1 MSGEIL
7 NLALK
12 KEIFEGLL
20 DGSLNEIPIKKSNWW
35 KKRLMDENTGR
46 FKDFMVVAATS
57 GSSDKVYFEIK
68 YIELR
73 EDNFIIGVKL
83 INMDEGDS
91 DGDIDTNL
99 DNGEVIAPD
108 VINPEIIE
116 PVKINPITIETDETD
131 ENGDDITKLIVN
143 VKENVGISQISQDI
157 TVTKEGNVKID
168 EYSTLKQTILAL
180 FDVFCNLEGNFVVN
194 MPYITIR
201 NNGQLVGTKY
211 RFHIEKDADIR
222 VDYTKQEFIKY
233 EDVSDELFVNTI
245 ASYMKKLMI
254 SNYVFINKNASGFKY
269 GPNGELIF
277 VLYATGRRKYFF
289 KSR

>member
-46 FKDFMVVAATS
+46 FKDFMIVAATS

-73 EDNFIIGVKL
+73 ENNFIIGVKL

-91 DGDIDTNL
+91 DSDVDTNL
-99 DNGEVIAPD
+99 DNGEVIKPN
-108 VINPEIIE
+108 VINPEVIE
-116 PVKINPITIETDETD
+116 PVKINPVTIETGNT
-131 ENGDDITKLIVN
+131 NTKIIVN

-157 TVTKEGNVKID
+157 TATKEGNVKID
-168 EYSTLKQTILAL
+168 EYSALKQTVLSL

>member
-46 FKDFMVVAATS
+46 FKNFMVVAATS

-73 EDNFIIGVKL
+73 DNNFIIGVKL

-91 DGDIDTNL
+91 DSDIDTNL
-99 DNGEVIAPD
+99 DNGEVIAPN
-108 VINPEIIE
+108 VINPEVIE
-116 PVKINPITIETDETD
+116 PVKINPVTIETDESGNT
-131 ENGDDITKLIVN
+131 IAKMIVN
-143 VKENVGISQISQDI
+143 VKENVPISHISQDI

-168 EYSTLKQTILAL
+168 EYSALKQTVLSL

-211 RFHIEKDADIR
+211 RFHIESDADTRI
-222 VDYTKQEFIKY
+222 DYTKQEFVKH
-233 EDVSDELFVNTI
+233 EDISDELFTNTI

>member
-46 FKDFMVVAATS
+46 FKNFMVVAATS

-99 DNGEVIAPD
+99 DNGEVIAPN
-108 VINPEIIE
+108 VINPEVIE
-116 PVKINPITIETDETD
+116 PVKINPVTIETDESGNT
-131 ENGDDITKLIVN
+131 IAKMIVN
-143 VKENVGISQISQDI
+143 VKENVPISHISQDI
-157 TVTKEGNVKID
+157 IVTKEGNVKID
-168 EYSTLKQTILAL
+168 KYSELKQTILAL

-211 RFHIEKDADIR
+211 RFHIESDADTRI
-222 VDYTKQEFIKY
+222 DYTKQEFVKHENI
-233 EDVSDELFVNTI
+233 SDELFVNTI
-245 ASYMKKLMI
+245 TSYMKKLMI

>member
-73 EDNFIIGVKL
+73 ENNFIIGVKL

-91 DGDIDTNL
+91 DSDIDTNL
-99 DNGEVIAPD
+99 DNGEIITPNI
-108 VINPEIIE
+108 INPEVIE
-116 PVKINPITIETDETD
+116 PVKINPVTIETGNT
-131 ENGDDITKLIVN
+131 NTKIIVN

-157 TVTKEGNVKID
+157 IVTKEGNVKVD
-168 EYSTLKQTILAL
+168 EYSALKQTVLSL

-211 RFHIEKDADIR
+211 KFHIESDADTR
-222 VDYTKQEFIKY
+222 VDYTKQEFVKY
-233 EDVSDELFVNTI
+233 EDISDELFVNTI

-277 VLYATGRRKYFF
+277 VLYATGRRRYFF

>member
-73 EDNFIIGVKL
+73 ENNFIIGVKL

-91 DGDIDTNL
+91 DSDIDTNL
-99 DNGEVIAPD
+99 DNGEVIAPNI
-108 VINPEIIE
+108 INPEIIE
-116 PVKINPITIETDETD
+116 PEKINPVTIET
-131 ENGDDITKLIVN
+131 IVN

-157 TVTKEGNVKID
+157 TATKEGNVKID
-168 EYSTLKQTILAL
+168 EYSALKQTVLSL

-211 RFHIEKDADIR
+211 RFHIESDADTR
-222 VDYTKQEFIKY
+222 VDYTKQEFVKY
-233 EDVSDELFVNTI
+233 EDISDELFINII

-277 VLYATGRRKYFF
+277 VLYATGRRRYFF

>member
-46 FKDFMVVAATS
+46 FKNFMVVAATS

-91 DGDIDTNL
+91 DSDIDTNL
-99 DNGEVIAPD
+99 DNGEVIAPNI
-108 VINPEIIE
+108 INPEIIE
-116 PVKINPITIETDETD
+116 PEKINSVTIET
-131 ENGDDITKLIVN
+131 IVN

-157 TVTKEGNVKID
+157 TATKEGNVKID
-168 EYSTLKQTILAL
+168 EYSTLKQTVLSL

-211 RFHIEKDADIR
+211 RFHIESDADTRI
-222 VDYTKQEFIKY
+222 DYTKQEFVKH
-233 EDVSDELFVNTI
+233 EDISDELFTNTI

-277 VLYATGRRKYFF
+277 VLYATGRRRYFF

>member
-46 FKDFMVVAATS
+46 FKNFMVVAATS

-68 YIELR
+68 YIEMR
-73 EDNFIIGVKL
+73 ENNFIIGVKL

-91 DGDIDTNL
+91 DSDIDTNL
-99 DNGEVIAPD
+99 DNGEVITPNI
-108 VINPEIIE
+108 INPEIIE
-116 PVKINPITIETDETD
+116 PVKINPVTIETDESGNT
-131 ENGDDITKLIVN
+131 IAKMIVN

-168 EYSTLKQTILAL
+168 EYSSLKQTVLSL

-211 RFHIEKDADIR
+211 RFHIESDADIR
-222 VDYTKQEFIKY
+222 VDYNKQEFVKHKDI
-233 EDVSDELFVNTI
+233 SDELFVNTI

-277 VLYATGRRKYFF
+277 VLYATGRRRYFF

>member
-1 MSGEIL
+1 MSHEIL

-20 DGSLNEIPIKKSNWW
+20 DGSLNEIPIKKNNWW

-57 GSSDKVYFEIK
+57 GSSDKVYFEIR

-73 EDNFIIGVKL
+73 GNNFFIGVKL

-91 DGDIDTNL
+91 DSDIDTNL
-99 DNGEVIAPD
+99 DNGEVITPD
-108 VINPEIIE
+108 VINPEVIE
-116 PVKINPITIETDETD
+116 PVKINPVIIETDEGGNT
-131 ENGDDITKLIVN
+131 IAKQIVN
-143 VKENVGISQISQDI
+143 VKENVGISQMSQDI
-157 TVTKEGNVKID
+157 TITKEGNVRID
-168 EYSTLKQTILAL
+168 EYSALKQTILAL

-222 VDYTKQEFIKY
+222 VDYTKQEFVKY
-233 EDVSDELFVNTI
+233 EDISDELFANTI

>member
-46 FKDFMVVAATS
+46 FKNFMVVAATS

-73 EDNFIIGVKL
+73 DNNFIIGVKL

-91 DGDIDTNL
+91 DSDIDTNL
-99 DNGEVIAPD
+99 DNGEVIAPN
-108 VINPEIIE
+108 VINPEVIE
-116 PVKINPITIETDETD
+116 PVKINPVTIETDESGNT
-131 ENGDDITKLIVN
+131 IAKMIVN
-143 VKENVGISQISQDI
+143 VKENVPISHISQDI
-157 TVTKEGNVKID
+157 IVTKEGNVKID
-168 EYSTLKQTILAL
+168 KYSELKQTILAL

-211 RFHIEKDADIR
+211 RFHIESDADTRI
-222 VDYTKQEFIKY
+222 DYTKQEFVKH
-233 EDVSDELFVNTI
+233 EDISDELFTNTI

-269 GPNGELIF
+269 GQNGELIF

-289 KSR
+289 KSK

>member
-68 YIELR
+68 YIEMR
-73 EDNFIIGVKL
+73 ENNFIIGVKL

-91 DGDIDTNL
+91 DSDVDTNL
-99 DNGEVIAPD
+99 DNGEVIKPN
-108 VINPEIIE
+108 VINPEVIE
-116 PVKINPITIETDETD
+116 PVKINPVTIETGNT
-131 ENGDDITKLIVN
+131 NTKIIVN

-211 RFHIEKDADIR
+211 RFHIESDADTR
-222 VDYTKQEFIKY
+222 VDYTKQEFVKY
-233 EDVSDELFVNTI
+233 EDISDELFINII

>member
-20 DGSLNEIPIKKSNWW
+20 DGSLNEIPIKKNNWW

-46 FKDFMVVAATS
+46 FKDFMVVVATS
-57 GSSDKVYFEIK
+57 GSSDKVYFEIR

-73 EDNFIIGVKL
+73 GNNFFIGVKL

-91 DGDIDTNL
+91 DSDIDTNL
-99 DNGEVIAPD
+99 DNGEVITPD
-108 VINPEIIE
+108 VINPEVIE
-116 PVKINPITIETDETD
+116 PVKINPVIIETDEGGNT
-131 ENGDDITKLIVN
+131 IAKQIVN
-143 VKENVGISQISQDI
+143 VKENVGISQMSQDI
-157 TVTKEGNVKID
+157 TITKEGNVRID
-168 EYSTLKQTILAL
+168 EYSALKQTILAL

-222 VDYTKQEFIKY
+222 VDYTKQEFVKY
-233 EDVSDELFVNTI
+233 EDVSDELFANTI

>member
-73 EDNFIIGVKL
+73 ENNFIIGVKL

-91 DGDIDTNL
+91 DSDIDTNL
-99 DNGEVIAPD
+99 DNGEVIAPNI
-108 VINPEIIE
+108 INPEIVE
-116 PVKINPITIETDETD
+116 PEKINPVTIET
-131 ENGDDITKLIVN
+131 IVN

-157 TVTKEGNVKID
+157 TATKEGNVKID
-168 EYSTLKQTILAL
+168 EYSALKQTVLSL

-201 NNGQLVGTKY
+201 NNGQLVGAKY
-211 RFHIEKDADIR
+211 RFHIESDADIR
-222 VDYTKQEFIKY
+222 VDYTKQEFVKHKDI
-233 EDVSDELFVNTI
+233 SDELFVNTI

-277 VLYATGRRKYFF
+277 VLYATGRRRYFF

>member
-35 KKRLMDENTGR
+35 KKRLIDENTGR
-46 FKDFMVVAATS
+46 FKNFMVVAATS

-73 EDNFIIGVKL
+73 ENNFIIGVKL

-91 DGDIDTNL
+91 DSDIDTNL
-99 DNGEVIAPD
+99 DNGEIITPNI
-108 VINPEIIE
+108 INPEVIE
-116 PVKINPITIETDETD
+116 PVKINPVTIETGNT
-131 ENGDDITKLIVN
+131 NTKIIVN

-157 TVTKEGNVKID
+157 TATKEGNVKID
-168 EYSTLKQTILAL
+168 EYSTLKQTVLSL

-277 VLYATGRRKYFF
+277 VLYATGRRRYFF

>member
-46 FKDFMVVAATS
+46 FKNFMVVAATS

-68 YIELR
+68 YIEMR
-73 EDNFIIGVKL
+73 ENNFIIGVKL

-91 DGDIDTNL
+91 DSDIDTNL
-99 DNGEVIAPD
+99 DNGEVITPNI
-108 VINPEIIE
+108 INPEIIE
-116 PVKINPITIETDETD
+116 PVKINPVTIETDESGNT
-131 ENGDDITKLIVN
+131 IAKMIVN

-168 EYSTLKQTILAL
+168 EYSALKQTVLSL

-211 RFHIEKDADIR
+211 RFHIESDADIR
-222 VDYTKQEFIKY
+222 VDYNKQEFVKHKDI
-233 EDVSDELFVNTI
+233 SDELFVNTI

-277 VLYATGRRKYFF
+277 VLYATGRRRYFF

>member
-46 FKDFMVVAATS
+46 FKNFMVVAATS

-68 YIELR
+68 YIEMR
-73 EDNFIIGVKL
+73 ENNFIIGVKL

-91 DGDIDTNL
+91 DSDVDTNL
-99 DNGEVIAPD
+99 DNGEVIKPN
-108 VINPEIIE
+108 VINPEVIE
-116 PVKINPITIETDETD
+116 PVKINPVTIETGNT
-131 ENGDDITKLIVN
+131 NTKIIVN

-157 TVTKEGNVKID
+157 TATKEGNVKID
-168 EYSTLKQTILAL
+168 EYSTLKQTVLSL

-211 RFHIEKDADIR
+211 RFHIESDADTR
-222 VDYTKQEFIKY
+222 VDYTKQEFVKY
-233 EDVSDELFVNTI
+233 EDISDELFINII

-277 VLYATGRRKYFF
+277 VLYATGRRRYFF

>member
-46 FKDFMVVAATS
+46 FKNFMVVAATS

-73 EDNFIIGVKL
+73 DNNFIIGVKL

-91 DGDIDTNL
+91 DSDIDTNL
-99 DNGEVIAPD
+99 DNGEVIAPN
-108 VINPEIIE
+108 VINPEVIE
-116 PVKINPITIETDETD
+116 PVKINPITIETDESGNT
-131 ENGDDITKLIVN
+131 IAKMIVN

-157 TVTKEGNVKID
+157 TATKEGNVKID
-168 EYSTLKQTILAL
+168 EYSTLKQTVLSL

-211 RFHIEKDADIR
+211 RFHIESDADIR
-222 VDYTKQEFIKY
+222 VDYTKQEFVKH
-233 EDVSDELFVNTI
+233 EDISDELFVNTI

-277 VLYATGRRKYFF
+277 VLYATGRRRYFF

>member
-73 EDNFIIGVKL
+73 ENNFIIGVKL

-91 DGDIDTNL
+91 DSDIDTNL
-99 DNGEVIAPD
+99 DNGEVVAPHI
-108 VINPEIIE
+108 INPEVIE
-116 PVKINPITIETDETD
+116 PVKINPVTIET
-131 ENGDDITKLIVN
+131 IVN

-157 TVTKEGNVKID
+157 TATKEGNVKND
-168 EYSTLKQTILAL
+168 EYSALKQTVLSL

-211 RFHIEKDADIR
+211 RFHIESDADIR
-222 VDYTKQEFIKY
+222 VDYTKQEFVKH
-233 EDVSDELFVNTI
+233 EDISDELFVNTI

-277 VLYATGRRKYFF
+277 VLYATGRRRYFF

>member
-91 DGDIDTNL
+91 DSDVDTNL
-99 DNGEVIAPD
+99 DNGEVIKPN
-108 VINPEIIE
+108 VINPEVIE
-116 PVKINPITIETDETD
+116 PVKINPVTIETGNT
-131 ENGDDITKLIVN
+131 NTKIIVN

-157 TVTKEGNVKID
+157 IVTKEGNVKID
-168 EYSTLKQTILAL
+168 EYSVLKQTVLSL

-233 EDVSDELFVNTI
+233 EDVSDELFINTI

>member
-46 FKDFMVVAATS
+46 FKNFMVVAATS

-68 YIELR
+68 YIEMR
-73 EDNFIIGVKL
+73 ENNFIIGVKL

-91 DGDIDTNL
+91 DSDIDTNL
-99 DNGEVIAPD
+99 DNGEVIAPNI
-108 VINPEIIE
+108 INPEIIE
-116 PVKINPITIETDETD
+116 PEKINPVTIET
-131 ENGDDITKLIVN
+131 IVN

-157 TVTKEGNVKID
+157 TATKEGNVKID
-168 EYSTLKQTILAL
+168 EYSTLKQTVLSL

-211 RFHIEKDADIR
+211 RFHIESDADIR
-222 VDYTKQEFIKY
+222 VDYTKQEFVKH
-233 EDVSDELFVNTI
+233 EDISDELFVNTI

-289 KSR
+289 KSK

>member
-46 FKDFMVVAATS
+46 FKNFMVVAATS

-73 EDNFIIGVKL
+73 DNNFIIGVKL

-91 DGDIDTNL
+91 DSDIDTNL
-99 DNGEVIAPD
+99 DNGEVIAPNI
-108 VINPEIIE
+108 INPEVIE
-116 PVKINPITIETDETD
+116 PVKINPVTIETDESGNT
-131 ENGDDITKLIVN
+131 IAKMIVN
-143 VKENVGISQISQDI
+143 VKENVPISHISQDI
-157 TVTKEGNVKID
+157 IVTKEGNVKID
-168 EYSTLKQTILAL
+168 KYSELKQTVLSL

-211 RFHIEKDADIR
+211 RFHIESDADTRI
-222 VDYTKQEFIKY
+222 DYTKQEFVKH
-233 EDVSDELFVNTI
+233 EDISDELFTNTI

-277 VLYATGRRKYFF
+277 VLYATGRRRYFF

>member
-46 FKDFMVVAATS
+46 FKNFMVVAATS

-73 EDNFIIGVKL
+73 ENNFIIGVKL

-91 DGDIDTNL
+91 DSDIDTNL
-99 DNGEVIAPD
+99 DNGEVITPD
-108 VINPEIIE
+108 VINPEVIE
-116 PVKINPITIETDETD
+116 PVKINPVTIETDESGNT
-131 ENGDDITKLIVN
+131 IPKMIVN

-168 EYSTLKQTILAL
+168 EYSVLKQTVLSL

-211 RFHIEKDADIR
+211 RFHIESDADIR
-222 VDYTKQEFIKY
+222 VDYNKQEFVKH
-233 EDVSDELFVNTI
+233 EDISDELFVNTI
-245 ASYMKKLMI
+245 TSYMKKLMI

-277 VLYATGRRKYFF
+277 VLYATGRRRYFF

>member
-46 FKDFMVVAATS
+46 FKNFMVVAATS

-68 YIELR
+68 YIEMR
-73 EDNFIIGVKL
+73 ENNFIIGVKL

-91 DGDIDTNL
+91 DSDIDTNL
-99 DNGEVIAPD
+99 DNGEVIAPNI
-108 VINPEIIE
+108 INPEIIE
-116 PVKINPITIETDETD
+116 PEKINPVTIETGNT
-131 ENGDDITKLIVN
+131 NTKIIVN

-157 TVTKEGNVKID
+157 TATKEGNVKID
-168 EYSTLKQTILAL
+168 EYSTLKQTVLSL

-211 RFHIEKDADIR
+211 RFHIESDADTR
-222 VDYTKQEFIKY
+222 VDYTKQEFVKY
-233 EDVSDELFVNTI
+233 EDISDELFINII

-277 VLYATGRRKYFF
+277 VLYAIGRRRYFF

>member
-46 FKDFMVVAATS
+46 FKNFMVVAATS

-73 EDNFIIGVKL
+73 DNNFIIGVKL

-91 DGDIDTNL
+91 DSDIDTNL
-99 DNGEVIAPD
+99 DNGEVIAPNI
-108 VINPEIIE
+108 INPEIIE
-116 PVKINPITIETDETD
+116 PVKINPVTIET
-131 ENGDDITKLIVN
+131 IVN

-157 TVTKEGNVKID
+157 TATKEGNVKID
-168 EYSTLKQTILAL
+168 EYSALKQTVLSL

-194 MPYITIR
+194 MLYITIR

>member
-46 FKDFMVVAATS
+46 FKNFMVVAATS

-73 EDNFIIGVKL
+73 ENNFIIGVKL

-91 DGDIDTNL
+91 DSDVDTNL
-99 DNGEVIAPD
+99 DNGEVIKPN
-108 VINPEIIE
+108 VINPEVIE
-116 PVKINPITIETDETD
+116 PVKINPVTIETGNT
-131 ENGDDITKLIVN
+131 NTKIIVN

-157 TVTKEGNVKID
+157 TATKEGNVKID
-168 EYSTLKQTILAL
+168 EYSTLKQTVLSL

-211 RFHIEKDADIR
+211 RFHIESDADIR
-222 VDYTKQEFIKY
+222 VDYTKQEFVKH
-233 EDVSDELFVNTI
+233 EDISDELFTNTI

>member
-46 FKDFMVVAATS
+46 FKNFMVVAATS

-73 EDNFIIGVKL
+73 ENNFIIGVKL

-91 DGDIDTNL
+91 DSDIDTNL
-99 DNGEVIAPD
+99 DNGEVIAPNI
-108 VINPEIIE
+108 INPEIIE
-116 PVKINPITIETDETD
+116 PVKINPVTIET
-131 ENGDDITKLIVN
+131 IVN

-157 TVTKEGNVKID
+157 TATKEGNVKID
-168 EYSTLKQTILAL
+168 EYSALKQTVLSL

-211 RFHIEKDADIR
+211 RFHIESDADTR
-222 VDYTKQEFIKY
+222 VDYTKQEFVKY
-233 EDVSDELFVNTI
+233 EDVSDELFANTI

-277 VLYATGRRKYFF
+277 VLYATGRRRYFF

>member
-46 FKDFMVVAATS
+46 FKNFMVVAATS

-73 EDNFIIGVKL
+73 ENNFIIGVKL

-91 DGDIDTNL
+91 DSDVDTNL
-99 DNGEVIAPD
+99 DNGEVIKPN
-108 VINPEIIE
+108 VINPEVIE
-116 PVKINPITIETDETD
+116 PVKINPVTIETGNT
-131 ENGDDITKLIVN
+131 NTKIIVN

-157 TVTKEGNVKID
+157 TATKEGNVKID
-168 EYSTLKQTILAL
+168 EYSALKQTVLSL

-211 RFHIEKDADIR
+211 RFHIESDADIR
-222 VDYTKQEFIKY
+222 VDYTKQEFVKH
-233 EDVSDELFVNTI
+233 EDISDELFVNTI

-277 VLYATGRRKYFF
+277 VLYATGRRRYFF

>member
-1 MSGEIL
+1 MSSEIL

-46 FKDFMVVAATS
+46 FKNFMVVAATS

-73 EDNFIIGVKL
+73 ENNFIIGVKL

-91 DGDIDTNL
+91 DSDIDTNL
-99 DNGEVIAPD
+99 DNGEIITPNI
-108 VINPEIIE
+108 INPEVIE
-116 PVKINPITIETDETD
+116 PVKINPVTIETGNT
-131 ENGDDITKLIVN
+131 NTKIIVN

-157 TVTKEGNVKID
+157 IVTKEGNVKID
-168 EYSTLKQTILAL
+168 EYSILKQTVLSL

-211 RFHIEKDADIR
+211 KFHIESDADTR
-222 VDYTKQEFIKY
+222 VDYTKQEFVKY
-233 EDVSDELFVNTI
+233 EDISDELFVNTI

-277 VLYATGRRKYFF
+277 VLYATGRRRYFF

>member
-46 FKDFMVVAATS
+46 FKNFMVVAATS

-73 EDNFIIGVKL
+73 ENNFIIGVKL

-91 DGDIDTNL
+91 DSDIDTNL
-99 DNGEVIAPD
+99 DNGEIITPNI
-108 VINPEIIE
+108 INPEVIE
-116 PVKINPITIETDETD
+116 PVKINPVTIETGNT
-131 ENGDDITKLIVN
+131 NTKIIVN

-157 TVTKEGNVKID
+157 TATKEGNVKID
-168 EYSTLKQTILAL
+168 EYSALKQTVLSL

-211 RFHIEKDADIR
+211 RFHIESDADIR
-222 VDYTKQEFIKY
+222 VDYTKQEFVKH
-233 EDVSDELFVNTI
+233 EDISDELFVNTI

-277 VLYATGRRKYFF
+277 VLYATGRRRYFF

>member
-46 FKDFMVVAATS
+46 FKNFMVVAATS

-73 EDNFIIGVKL
+73 ENNFIIGVKL

-91 DGDIDTNL
+91 DSDIDTNL
-99 DNGEVIAPD
+99 DNGEVIAPN
-108 VINPEIIE
+108 VINPEVIE
-116 PVKINPITIETDETD
+116 PVKINPVTIETDESGNT
-131 ENGDDITKLIVN
+131 IAKMIVN

-168 EYSTLKQTILAL
+168 EYSALKQTVLSL

-211 RFHIEKDADIR
+211 RFHIESDADIR
-222 VDYTKQEFIKY
+222 VDYTKQEFVKH
-233 EDVSDELFVNTI
+233 EDISDELFVNTI

>member
-46 FKDFMVVAATS
+46 FKNFMVVAATS

-73 EDNFIIGVKL
+73 ENNFFIGVKL

-91 DGDIDTNL
+91 DSDIDTNL
-99 DNGEVIAPD
+99 DNGEVITPNI
-108 VINPEIIE
+108 INPEIIE
-116 PVKINPITIETDETD
+116 PVKINPVTIETDESG
-131 ENGDDITKLIVN
+131 NNIAKMIVN

-168 EYSTLKQTILAL
+168 EYSALKQTVLSL

-211 RFHIEKDADIR
+211 RFHIESDADIR
-222 VDYTKQEFIKY
+222 VDYTKQEFVKH
-233 EDVSDELFVNTI
+233 EDISDELFVNTI

-277 VLYATGRRKYFF
+277 VLYATGRRRYFF

>member
-46 FKDFMVVAATS
+46 FKNFMVVAATS

-68 YIELR
+68 YIEMR
-73 EDNFIIGVKL
+73 ENNFIIGVKL

-91 DGDIDTNL
+91 DSDVDTNL
-99 DNGEVIAPD
+99 DNGEVIKPN
-108 VINPEIIE
+108 VINPEVIE
-116 PVKINPITIETDETD
+116 PVKINPVTIETGNT
-131 ENGDDITKLIVN
+131 NTKIIVN

-157 TVTKEGNVKID
+157 IVTKEGNVKID
-168 EYSTLKQTILAL
+168 EYSVLKQTVLSL

-211 RFHIEKDADIR
+211 RFHIESDADTR
-222 VDYTKQEFIKY
+222 VDYTKQEFVKH
-233 EDVSDELFVNTI
+233 EDISDELFTNTI

>member
-1 MSGEIL
+1 MSHEIL

-20 DGSLNEIPIKKSNWW
+20 DGSLNEMRIKKSNWW

-46 FKDFMVVAATS
+46 FKNFMVVAATS

-73 EDNFIIGVKL
+73 ENNFIIGVKL

-91 DGDIDTNL
+91 DSDVDTNL
-99 DNGEVIAPD
+99 DNGEVIKPN
-108 VINPEIIE
+108 VINPEVIE
-116 PVKINPITIETDETD
+116 PVKINPVTIETGNT
-131 ENGDDITKLIVN
+131 NTKIIVN

-157 TVTKEGNVKID
+157 TATKEGNVKID
-168 EYSTLKQTILAL
+168 EYSTLKQTVLSL

-211 RFHIEKDADIR
+211 RFHIESDADIR
-222 VDYTKQEFIKY
+222 VDYTKQEFVKHKDI
-233 EDVSDELFVNTI
+233 SDELFVNTI

>member
-46 FKDFMVVAATS
+46 FKNFMVVAATS

-73 EDNFIIGVKL
+73 ENNFIIGVKL

-91 DGDIDTNL
+91 DSDIDTNL
-99 DNGEVIAPD
+99 DNGEVVAPNI
-108 VINPEIIE
+108 INPEVIE
-116 PVKINPITIETDETD
+116 PVKINPITIETDESGNT
-131 ENGDDITKLIVN
+131 IAKMIVN

-157 TVTKEGNVKID
+157 TATKEGNVKID
-168 EYSTLKQTILAL
+168 EYSTLKQTVLSL

-211 RFHIEKDADIR
+211 RFHIESDADIR
-222 VDYTKQEFIKY
+222 VDYTKQEFVKH
-233 EDVSDELFVNTI
+233 EDISDELFVNTI

>member
-73 EDNFIIGVKL
+73 DNNFIIGVKL
-83 INMDEGDS
+83 INMDEGNS

-99 DNGEVIAPD
+99 DNGEVIAPE
-108 VINPEIIE
+108 VINPEIID
-116 PVKINPITIETDETD
+116 PAKINPITIETGNT
-131 ENGDDITKLIVN
+131 NTKIIVN

-157 TVTKEGNVKID
+157 IVTKEGNVKID
-168 EYSTLKQTILAL
+168 EYSALKQTVLSL

-211 RFHIEKDADIR
+211 RFHIESDADTRI
-222 VDYTKQEFIKY
+222 DYTKQEFVKH
-233 EDVSDELFVNTI
+233 EDISDELFTNTI

-277 VLYATGRRKYFF
+277 VLYATGRRRYFF

>member
-46 FKDFMVVAATS
+46 FKNFMVVAATS

-73 EDNFIIGVKL
+73 ENNFIIGVKL

-91 DGDIDTNL
+91 DSDIDTNL
-99 DNGEVIAPD
+99 DNGEVVAPNI
-108 VINPEIIE
+108 INPEVIE
-116 PVKINPITIETDETD
+116 PVKINPVTIETDESGNT
-131 ENGDDITKLIVN
+131 ITKMIVN

-168 EYSTLKQTILAL
+168 EYSALKQTVLSL

-211 RFHIEKDADIR
+211 RFHIESDADIR
-222 VDYTKQEFIKY
+222 VDYTKQEFVKH
-233 EDVSDELFVNTI
+233 EDISDELFVNTI

>member
-46 FKDFMVVAATS
+46 FKNFMVVAATS

-91 DGDIDTNL
+91 DSDIDTNL
-99 DNGEVIAPD
+99 DNGEIITPNI
-108 VINPEIIE
+108 INPEVIE
-116 PVKINPITIETDETD
+116 PVKINPVTIETGNT
-131 ENGDDITKLIVN
+131 NTKIIVN

-157 TVTKEGNVKID
+157 IVTKEGNVKID
-168 EYSTLKQTILAL
+168 EYSALKQTVLSL

-211 RFHIEKDADIR
+211 RFHIESDADIR

-277 VLYATGRRKYFF
+277 VLYATGRRRYFF

>member
-46 FKDFMVVAATS
+46 FKNFMVVAATS

-73 EDNFIIGVKL
+73 DDNFIIGVKL

-91 DGDIDTNL
+91 DSDIDTNL

-116 PVKINPITIETDETD
+116 PEKINPVTIET
-131 ENGDDITKLIVN
+131 IVN

-157 TVTKEGNVKID
+157 TATKEGNVKID
-168 EYSTLKQTILAL
+168 EYSTLKQTVLSL

-211 RFHIEKDADIR
+211 RFHIESDADTR
-222 VDYTKQEFIKY
+222 VDYTKQEFVKY
-233 EDVSDELFVNTI
+233 EDISDELFINII

-277 VLYATGRRKYFF
+277 VLYATGRRRYFF

>member
-46 FKDFMVVAATS
+46 FKNFMVVAATS

-73 EDNFIIGVKL
+73 ENNFIIGVKL

-91 DGDIDTNL
+91 DSDIDTNL
-99 DNGEVIAPD
+99 DNGEVIAPNI
-108 VINPEIIE
+108 INPEIIE
-116 PVKINPITIETDETD
+116 PEKINPVTIET
-131 ENGDDITKLIVN
+131 IVN

-157 TVTKEGNVKID
+157 TATKEGNVKID
-168 EYSTLKQTILAL
+168 EYSALKQTVLSL

-201 NNGQLVGTKY
+201 TNGQLVGTKY
-211 RFHIEKDADIR
+211 RFHIESDADIR
-222 VDYTKQEFIKY
+222 VDYTKQEFVKH
-233 EDVSDELFVNTI
+233 EDISDELFVNTI

>member
-1 MSGEIL
+1 MSSEIL

-46 FKDFMVVAATS
+46 FKNFMVVAATS

-73 EDNFIIGVKL
+73 ENNFFIGVKL

-91 DGDIDTNL
+91 DSDIDTNL
-99 DNGEVIAPD
+99 DNGEVIAPNI
-108 VINPEIIE
+108 INPEIIE
-116 PVKINPITIETDETD
+116 PVKINPVTIET
-131 ENGDDITKLIVN
+131 IVN

-157 TVTKEGNVKID
+157 IVTKEGNVKND
-168 EYSTLKQTILAL
+168 EYSVLKQTVLSL

-211 RFHIEKDADIR
+211 RFHIESDADTR
-222 VDYTKQEFIKY
+222 VDYTKQEFVKH
-233 EDVSDELFVNTI
+233 EDISDELFVNTI

-277 VLYATGRRKYFF
+277 VLYATGRRRYFF